1 MPTDEDVRRY
11 RRRKRAATLASL
23 TATAALLLAAFLA
36 GPAEA
41 LRDAIEGLT
50 GIRAVRVALFFTVLF
65 AAIEAVQ
72 VVPGFYGGHIL
83 ERRVGLSVQS
93 PASWLAD
100 RAKAL
105 GVGFALGLPTAV
117 GVYALIDAFPAAWW
131 ALAAGGL
138 WLAAA
143 ALSNVAPKIILRLFF
158 RFDPLPEGPVK
169 ARLLALCERAGVPA
183 VEASVWRLSAKSRR
197 SNAAVVG
204 WGNTRRVIVA
214 DTLLDT
220 YSPEEIEAVL
230 AHELGH
236 HVSGDIRNGILFQ
249 LPLMFA
255 GFLVLHA
262 VSGWLLAPLG
272 LDTRADLAGMPL
284 LGLILLGASLAA
296 LPLASTFSRWREGA
310 ADAFA
315 LRITGDPEAFIGAM
329 EKLAGQNLADR
340 RPRKLVEVLMHSHPA
355 IDRRI
360 ARARAWAAQQP
371 AAATVSGE
379 GDAS

>member
-1 MPTDEDVRRY
+1 
-11 RRRKRAATLASL
+11 L
-23 TATAALLLAAFLA
+23 TTAALAYL
-36 GPAEA
+36 
-41 LRDAIEGLT
+41 
-50 GIRAVRVALFFTVLF
+50 
-65 AAIEAVQ
+65 
-72 VVPGFYGGHIL
+72 
-83 ERRVGLSVQS
+83 
-93 PASWLAD
+93 
-100 RAKAL
+100 
-105 GVGFALGLPTAV
+105 
-117 GVYALIDAFPAAWW
+117 
-131 ALAAGGL
+131 
-138 WLAAA
+138 
-143 ALSNVAPKIILRLFF
+143 APKIILPLFF
-158 RFDPLPEGPVK
+158 KFDPLPEGPVK

-183 VEASVWRLSAKSRR
+183 VDASVWRLSAKSRR

-255 GFLVLHA
+255 GFLALHA
-262 VSGWLLAPLG
+262 VSGWLLAPLD

-284 LGLILLGASLAA
+284 LALIFLGASLAA

-340 RPRKLVEVLMHSHPA
+340 RPHRLVEALMHSHPA

-360 ARARAWAAQQP
+360 ARARAWAARQP